1 MGAKQYTLPSARDSL
16 ISGASAR
23 KLSSQRACIISCETA
38 RVSQLAQCR
47 CTTPSQLRQIQ
58 PHRDNRCPVQ
68 VAASSKGNDRTV
80 DSPSPSAL
88 NVNPGNSNN
97 PQATQAPSISVQG
110 GSISTGAASAAPTT
124 SRTGAAQP
132 GSPSNGNGTDTRSGS
147 GSGAGAG
154 AGVATASPSSP
165 NLATTVSFSAQPSDG
180 FSNVNQSVVEK
191 MPESKTPTPPDV
203 STLDQFNAEL
213 TANVPEKAISQ
224 KNAKALAILE
234 TAYFEYFVNKDPAPV
249 DMGKIAIPAS
259 ISQCQT
265 RYARSLVQRSSFV
278 DEVFS
283 YVPLLSRDLRGFEN
297 CKAVESLEVGVYFHY
312 MRATSTADKPNE
324 LESRVKAQVDVLNE
338 ALGAIKIN
346 FRYMSLNW
354 WEPKTGEDWSVV
366 TRRES
371 KLQEWQQRTRA
382 PGKLTL
388 TVWLVNGLRGSQN
401 DDLNSYATF
410 PNENLDANDGI
421 VIEAAHVQGGDSTTL
436 VHDVGHWLGLGHTF
450 GDIGTQCGS
459 QDGLTNATQ
468 TSGMK
473 DVVYECSQVPCS
485 GGNAVEINN
494 YMSFSSCRGKT
505 PQDGFTTDQKAR
517 MFANALQFRR
527 GYEAGEC
534 MPDGKAAVRKRS
546 SMQDLLDG
554 KCPDV
559 DKQANILMDTPH
571 SLSARTH
578 GLSKMGWAVLAGWW
592 AATLVIGVLNYN
604 KDELW
609 SAERVTVMITSL
621 EIENAVLSDQKTY

>member
-1 MGAKQYTLPSARDSL
+1 MKPSQALLIIVSLTSSAWAQSNTPSPPQEAASSQARQPESSAANAPVSSVARPPASASSPNVDAPPLASSARSNPT
-16 ISGASAR
+16 
-23 KLSSQRACIISCETA
+23 ETTA
-38 RVSQLAQCR
+38 AVSQPVPK
-47 CTTPSQLRQIQ
+47 TPENS
-58 PHRDNRCPVQ
+58 PKATSVAVQ

-110 GSISTGAASAAPTT
+110 GSTSTGAASAAPTT

-203 STLDQFNAEL
+203 STLDQFNAKL

-265 RYARSLVQRSSFV
+265 QYARSLVQRSSFV

-371 KLQEWQQRTRA
+371 KLQEWQQRTRG

-450 GDIGTQCGS
+450 GDTGTQCGS

-494 YMSFSSCRGKT
+494 YMS
-505 PQDGFTTDQKAR
+505 DGFTTDQKAR

-592 AATLVIGVLNYN
+592 AATLV
-604 KDELW
+604 
-609 SAERVTVMITSL
+609 M
-621 EIENAVLSDQKTY
+621 